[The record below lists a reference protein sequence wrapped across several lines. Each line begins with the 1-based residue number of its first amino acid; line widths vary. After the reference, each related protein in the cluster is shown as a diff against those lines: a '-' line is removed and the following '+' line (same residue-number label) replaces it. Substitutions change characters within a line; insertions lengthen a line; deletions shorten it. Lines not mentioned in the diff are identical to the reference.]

1 MFLMTKYS
9 ASCMTSHEG
18 LDKSIFRS
26 IAQVSLYK
34 HMFVVGATL
43 IIQVHTVRLNIHYVM
58 FPKG

>member
-18 LDKSIFRS
+18 SDSSIFRS

-34 HMFVVGATL
+34 HMFVVGTTQ
-43 IIQVHTVRLNIHYVM
+43 IIQVHTARLNIHYVM